1 MRLRRI
7 ALAPRQDQVAI
18 LRQII
23 GYVGGEPVY
32 PICGADGEGA
42 AGGDGGNKDG
52 ANGKDGSG
60 SGDTGNDEDDDDEG
74 EDGDDTPPKDPKE
87 YRAWA
92 KNRELAKENA
102 RRRVAAR
109 KAKEERDAALAEL
122 EQIKQKD
129 MSELQKA
136 QTAAAKA
143 EKANEEL
150 QSRVE
155 GMQVELAFLK
165 IPRDKHDW
173 HDPGAALTLLMAEH
187 RDSLSLEDDG
197 TVTGLDEAVKALAKK
212 HKYLLKQPG
221 GTNVNGSTGGSVG
234 AGDGGKGG
242 NKKEEAL
249 SRFRF

>member
-23 GYVGGEPVY
+23 GHVDGEPVFV
-32 PICGADGEGA
+32 ICGAEGEGS
-42 AGGDGGNKDG
+42 GDGDGGNKDG
-52 ANGKDGSG
+52 DADTGGSG
-60 SGDTGNDEDDDDEG
+60 SSGTGDDDDEDDDGDEG
-74 EDGDDTPPKDPKE
+74 DTPPKGTKDVK
-87 YRAWA
+87 AWY
-92 KNRELAKENA
+92 ENKKLRDEAA
-102 RRRVAAR
+102 RRRVKAR
-109 KAKEERDAALAEL
+109 EEKERADKLQAEL
-122 EQIKQKD
+122 DAVKQKD

-136 QTAAAKA
+136 QAAAAKA

-165 IPRDKHDW
+165 MPRDKHDW

-187 RDSLSLEDDG
+187 RDTLTLEDDG

-212 HKYLLKQPG
+212 HKYLLKVATAG
-221 GTNVNGSTGGSVG
+221 NGNGKTGGDVG
-234 AGDGGKGG
+234 TGDQGKGG
-242 NKKEEAL
+242 NQGEAAVK
-249 SRFRF
+249 RFRF